1 MRGWKKIFHAIE
13 NDKKMGVAVLRSN
26 KVDIK
31 TKAIKKEKEHYIIAK
46 GSIQEKTITLVK
58 YMHPI

>member
-1 MRGWKKIFHAIE
+1 
-13 NDKKMGVAVLRSN
+13 MGVAVLISN

-31 TKAIKKEKEHYIIAK
+31 TKAIKKEKEHYIIEK
-46 GSIQEKTITLVK
+46 GSIQEETIILVK